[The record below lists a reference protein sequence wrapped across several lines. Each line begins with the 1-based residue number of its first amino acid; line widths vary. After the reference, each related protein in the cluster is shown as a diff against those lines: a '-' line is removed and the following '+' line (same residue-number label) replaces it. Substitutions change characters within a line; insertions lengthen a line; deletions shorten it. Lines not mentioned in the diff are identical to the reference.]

1 MNEDVFAG
9 QWKQMRGELKTWWG
23 RLTDDELDRIGGE
36 KDKLIGL
43 VQEKYGYARGD
54 AEAEVERRFDEYR
67 QTAVGGMGRIEAKAQ
82 ELGATAASKANN
94 AATVVGT
101 KMGSLAGVIRK
112 HAPREGTIAKT
123 ATTVADRLESTGSY
137 LQEKN
142 FQDLPERFTRLV
154 RTYPLQ
160 SLLVGFALGYLLAR
174 RPK

>member
-23 RLTDDELDRIGGE
+23 KLTDDDLDRIAGE

-54 AEAEVERRFDEYR
+54 AEAEVERRLEEYR
-67 QTAVGGMGRIEAKAQ
+67 QTLSGGMARMEAKV
-82 ELGATAASKANN
+82 EKLGATAASKANT
-94 AATVVGT
+94 AATVVGAR
-101 KMGSLAGVIRK
+101 MGSLAGVIRK
-112 HAPREGTIAKT
+112 HAPREGAIAKT
-123 ATTVADRLESTGSY
+123 ATRVAGGLESAGSF
-137 LQEKN
+137 LQEKQ

-160 SLLVGFALGYLLAR
+160 SLLVGFALGYLLTR

>member
-23 RLTDDELDRIGGE
+23 RLTDDDLDRIGGE

-43 VQEKYGYARGD
+43 VQERYGYARGD
-54 AEAEVERRFDEYR
+54 VEAEVERRFKEYR
-67 QTAVGGMGRIEAKAQ
+67 PDTAPIEAKAQ
-82 ELGATAASKANN
+82 EVAATAARKANE
-94 AATVVGT
+94 AATTVGA
-101 KMGSLAGVIRK
+101 KMGSLAGVIRRN
-112 HAPREGTIAKT
+112 APRTGAIAKT
-123 ATTVADRLESTGSY
+123 ATRVADGLESTSSY

-154 RTYPLQ
+154 RAYPLQ